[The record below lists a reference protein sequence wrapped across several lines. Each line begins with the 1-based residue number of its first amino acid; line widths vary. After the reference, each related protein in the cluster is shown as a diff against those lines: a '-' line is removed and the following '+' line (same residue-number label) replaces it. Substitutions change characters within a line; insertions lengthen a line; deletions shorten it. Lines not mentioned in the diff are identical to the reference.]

1 MIAIRTSGMLLMLLL
16 VRSQMAIHVV
26 MMMGSRLRLLL
37 LMVMVVR
44 LVLMRM
50 LMGVRRMVLWI
61 KVIVQL
67 VEAALAAIGKGCPST
82 TRLWL
87 LMRMDGISGEGL
99 FRRYR
104 RGEIVVHR
112 GKRRLATTQ
121 VEWFLWN

>member
-1 MIAIRTSGMLLMLLL
+1 
-16 VRSQMAIHVV
+16 MAIHVV

-50 LMGVRRMVLWI
+50 LMGMGRMVLWI
-61 KVIVQL
+61 EVVVQM
-67 VEAALAAIGKGCPST
+67 VEVTLAAIGKGCRST

-99 FRRYR
+99 LRRNR

-112 GKRRLATTQ
+112 GEWRLTTT
-121 VEWFLWN
+121 